1 MGPLRDPVTMTSAFR
16 HREKRR
22 FASTAQM
29 IEAIVMLFVVTCA
42 IGVTCVLLAEAV
54 NLVHESARTE
64 DATRAAINA
73 AEAFSADPAG
83 QAQTRTDG
91 DFTVT
96 CDVTPEAHRDGT
108 LYRARITVADAA
120 GAQFYELD
128 TARYVAAPDAAASPS
143 DRTADTAPSS
153 SQGGAA

>member
-1 MGPLRDPVTMTSAFR
+1 MTGSRAFSTLTSGFR

-29 IEAIVMLFVVTCA
+29 IEAIVMLFVVVCA
-42 IGVTCVLLAEAV
+42 LAVAAGLLAGALGETHA
-54 NLVHESARTE
+54 AAQTE

-83 QAQTRTDG
+83 QPATQTDG
-91 DFTVT
+91 DLTVT

-108 LYRARITVADAA
+108 LYRAHISVADGE
-120 GAQFYELD
+120 GATVYELD
-128 TARYVAAPDAAASPS
+128 TARYVASDGTAAGSAAATI
-143 DRTADTAPSS
+143 TATA

>member
-1 MGPLRDPVTMTSAFR
+1 MTGSRAFSTLTSGFR

-29 IEAIVMLFVVTCA
+29 IEAIVMLFVVVCA
-42 IGVTCVLLAEAV
+42 LAVAAGLLAGA
-54 NLVHESARTE
+54 LGKMHAGAQTE

-83 QAQTRTDG
+83 QPASQTAG
-91 DFTVT
+91 DLTVT

-108 LYRARITVADAA
+108 LFRAHIAVTDAVGDTV
-120 GAQFYELD
+120 YELD
-128 TARYVAAPDAAASPS
+128 TARYVAD
-143 DRTADTAPSS
+143 ADTAASAATPAT
-153 SQGGAA
+153 QGGAA

>member
-1 MGPLRDPVTMTSAFR
+1 MTGSHAFSTLTSGFR

-29 IEAIVMLFVVTCA
+29 IEAIVMLFVVVCA
-42 IGVTCVLLAEAV
+42 LAVAAGLLAGA
-54 NLVHESARTE
+54 LGKMHAAQTE

-83 QAQTRTDG
+83 QPATQTAG
-91 DFTVT
+91 DLTVT
-96 CDVTPEAHRDGT
+96 CDVTPETHRDGT
-108 LYRARITVADAA
+108 LYRAHISVADGE
-120 GAQFYELD
+120 GATVYELD
-128 TARYVAAPDAAASPS
+128 TARYVASDGTAAGSAAATG
-143 DRTADTAPSS
+143 TATA

>member
-1 MGPLRDPVTMTSAFR
+1 MTDPRAFSTLTSGFR

-29 IEAIVMLFVVTCA
+29 IEAIVMLFVVVCA
-42 IGVTCVLLAEAV
+42 LAVVAGLLAGA
-54 NLVHESARTE
+54 LGQMRTGAQTE

-83 QAQTRTDG
+83 QPATQTAG
-91 DFTVT
+91 DLTVA

-108 LYRARITVADAA
+108 LYRAHISVTNGEGATV
-120 GAQFYELD
+120 YELD
-128 TARYVAAPDAAASPS
+128 TARYVASDGAAVTAAGPAVDGAQAAA
-143 DRTADTAPSS
+143 
-153 SQGGAA
+153 QGGAA